1 MDTAWLLE
9 KYNSTQIVDEV
20 AYEKMI
26 DVIIEEIGEKE
37 PSVAE
42 IDLVISL
49 LDLTSLEATDS
60 IDDARAL
67 VARGSLTNSGN
78 PRVGGICVFG
88 DLVGVVKNELTK
100 MNSSSKSVAVAGG
113 FPHGRV
119 TLEVKLSEIKEAL
132 DLGADE
138 IDMVINR
145 VDANNKDYDKIYQ
158 EIRAIKNLCLS
169 FGEEKKLKVILE
181 TGELVNLNIIK
192 DVSHIALE
200 AGADFLKTST
210 GKVTKVA
217 TFYSVGVMLEAVGEF
232 YQLTKQRRGVKISG
246 GVRNASTAVAYLRL
260 AEKMLNK
267 DWLDVEHLRFGASGL
282 LEVLLDDRAN
292 NISGHGS
299 SNGSS
304 ESTY

>member
-1 MDTAWLLE
+1 MDTAWLLD

-26 DVIIEEIGEKE
+26 EGIIEEMSGNK
-37 PSVAE
+37 PSLAE

-49 LDLTSLEATDS
+49 LDLTSLEATDT
-60 IDDARAL
+60 IDVARAL
-67 VARGSLTNSGN
+67 VARGSSTTSGN
-78 PRVGGICVFG
+78 PMVGGICVFG
-88 DLVGVVKNELTK
+88 DLVGVVKNELIKT
-100 MNSSSKSVAVAGG
+100 NSTSKSVAVAGG

-132 DLGADE
+132 ALGADE

-169 FGEEKKLKVILE
+169 FGEDKKLKVILE
-181 TGELVNLNIIK
+181 TGELANLNIIK

-232 YQLTKQRRGVKISG
+232 YRLTKQRRGVKISG
-246 GVRNASTAVAYLRL
+246 GVKNASTAVAYLRL
-260 AEKMLNK
+260 AEKILNK
-267 DWLDVEHLRFGASGL
+267 DWLNVEHLRFGASGL
-282 LEVLLDDRAN
+282 LEVLLVDRASIIN
-292 NISGHGS
+292 GITSI
-299 SNGSS
+299 NGSS